1 MIKTQQKSS
10 LEFNGYCFLVNQT
23 NVHQTITTKP
33 INDQR
38 SLANNLNSLFDY
50 RFA

>member
-1 MIKTQQKSS
+1 MIKAQQKSR
-10 LEFNGYCFLVNQT
+10 LEFNDYSFLVNQT

-38 SLANNLNSLFDY
+38 ILVNLNSLFEY
-50 RFA
+50 SFT